1 MTKKQLGWRVKAKT
15 EHAGGC
21 SSPVRLTTRPSCTAM
36 VGSIRSLRSA
46 RSRASVR
53 SSSEPAEAD
62 YIRRQNRG
70 KFPSLGHKVPS
81 QKSIARRRVSARET

>member
-1 MTKKQLGWRVKAKT
+1 
-15 EHAGGC
+15 
-21 SSPVRLTTRPSCTAM
+21 M

-62 YIRRQNRG
+62 YIRRQNCG

-81 QKSIARRRVSARET
+81 PKSLRDDEFPAAKRMNRITPQSAGL